1 MDAQNF
7 DRTNELSEKLILE
20 MGKLQKDGR
29 LQAVEAHVHEL
40 LSQLP
45 DGCSI
50 SLNFS
55 VEVFDAKRD
64 RTLKAGTTGVTFE
77 KGRVPY
83 LIDLGLSPT
92 KYLVDGVMMKVPH
105 DQCPN
110 CWSRWPLK
118 SRVKSC
124 PECGYRMGREV
135 KLLVDTNVCPRCEE
149 GAISLHHPHC
159 DHCGFVAEEN
169 LVVWG

>member
-1 MDAQNF
+1 MDAQTF
-7 DRTNELSEKLILE
+7 DRTNELSAKLIQE
-20 MGKLQKDGR
+20 MGKLQQQGHLESLTSKVQD
-29 LQAVEAHVHEL
+29 L
-40 LSQLP
+40 LKQLP

-50 SLNFS
+50 TLNFS
-55 VEVFDAKRD
+55 VEVFDSNRD

-77 KGRVPY
+77 KGQQPY
-83 LIDLGLSPT
+83 LVDLGLSPT

-124 PECGYRMGREV
+124 PECGYSMGREV
-135 KLLVDTNVCPRCEE
+135 KLLVDTNLCPRCEE
-149 GAISLHHPHC
+149 GPISLHQPQC
-159 DHCGFVAEEN
+159 NHCGFVAEKN

>member
-1 MDAQNF
+1 MDAETF
-7 DRTNELSEKLILE
+7 DRSNALTGQLIQE
-20 MGKLQKDGR
+20 MGKLQQDGK
-29 LQAVEAHVHEL
+29 LVGVEARIQEL
-40 LSQLP
+40 LRQLP

-50 SLNFS
+50 TLNFS
-55 VEVFDAKRD
+55 VEIHDANRD
-64 RTLKAGTTGVTFE
+64 RHLKTGTTGVTFE
-77 KGRVPY
+77 KGHMPY
-83 LIDLGLSPT
+83 LVDLGLSPT

-118 SRVKSC
+118 SRVKEC
-124 PECGYRMGREV
+124 PECNYRMGREV

-149 GAISLHHPHC
+149 GAISLHEPQC
-159 DHCGFVAEEN
+159 GHCGFVAEKN